1 MTQAKGL
8 RMGNEEAQHS
18 PSGRTCPNQLLL
30 VRVESYGDELGQ
42 CGTLLVEDPER
53 PVASPG
59 HGAGFLYDMAQERR
73 KFEVPLNEQR
83 CIEYPP
89 QRRGVFD

>member
-1 MTQAKGL
+1 MSQAKGL
-8 RMGNEEAQHS
+8 RMSDEEAQHS
-18 PSGRTCPNQLLL
+18 PSGRTWPNQILL

-42 CGTLLVEDPER
+42 SRALVIEDPER

-59 HGAGFLYDMAQERR
+59 HGAGFLNDMAQESR
-73 KFEVPLNEQR
+73 KFEVPLNEER
-83 CIEYPP
+83 RFEYPP